1 MRCTDLLFPFVP
13 GCLLKESNP
22 STNLKVWLQ
31 NGDFELDSG
40 SSGLQTP
47 VIRNATRSFE
57 PTLAREVD
65 RFLCAMGESFSE
77 LQPSQFASRSIGWAL
92 IRAYYSSY
100 FAAHAILRMTGR
112 CVTQI
117 DGQLSQSVMRTL
129 LTTGAAPT
137 WAIGRSQYL
146 VKYDEVQQL
155 LVFEDKHAAQ
165 GGSHQFVWKKFGELL
180 SELIASSA
188 PLGSAY
194 QSEILLLSR
203 ISDTLTSQQGFTD
216 YSWLSNV
223 RNSVNYSFSHSVW
236 FPFDGM
242 NSRQSVKLI
251 QQLKCDG
258 STNILNANP
267 NSQTE
272 LEKFCEATSFL
283 VSFANAASNTIA
295 RRSAAKPFISKSYRK
310 LQRLINFPTL

>member
-13 GCLLKESNP
+13 GCLLHESNP
-22 STNLKVWLQ
+22 TSTLKVWLQ
-31 NGDFELDSG
+31 DGDFELDTA
-40 SSGLQTP
+40 SSASQTP

-77 LQPSQFASRSIGWAL
+77 LQPSHFASRSIGWAL
-92 IRAYYSSY
+92 IRAYYASY

-117 DGQLSQSVMRTL
+117 DSQLSVAVMRTL
-129 LTTGAAPT
+129 LTTGGAPT
-137 WAIGRSQYL
+137 WTIGRSQYL
-146 VKYDEVQQL
+146 VKYDEAQQL
-155 LVFEDKHAAQ
+155 LLFEDKHAAQ
-165 GGSHQFVWKKFGELL
+165 GGSHQFVWKKFGELIA
-180 SELIASSA
+180 ELIASSA

-194 QSEILLLSR
+194 QSEILILSR

-216 YSWLSNV
+216 YSWLSTV

-242 NSRQSVKLI
+242 NSRISAKLI
-251 QQLKCDG
+251 QQLRCDDSTDIL
-258 STNILNANP
+258 STNP
-267 NSQTE
+267 STQSD
-272 LEKFCEATSFL
+272 LEKFCEATSFI
-283 VSFANAASNTIA
+283 VSFANASANKIA
-295 RRSAAKPFISKSYRK
+295 QRSTTKPFISKSYGK
-310 LQRLINFPTL
+310 LQRLINFPKQ

>member
-1 MRCTDLLFPFVP
+1 MRCTELLFPFVL

-31 NGDFELDSG
+31 NGDFELDSA
-40 SSGLQTP
+40 SSGAQRP

-65 RFLCAMGESFSE
+65 RFLCAMGESFAE
-77 LQPSQFASRSIGWAL
+77 VQPSQFANRSIGWAL

-129 LTTGAAPT
+129 RSTGSAPA
-137 WAIGRSQYL
+137 WLIERSQYL
-146 VKYDEVQQL
+146 VRYDEVQQL
-155 LVFEDKHAAQ
+155 LVFEDKHKAQ
-165 GGSHQFVWKKFGELL
+165 GGSHQFVWKKFGELI
-180 SELIASSA
+180 SELITSSA
-188 PLGSAY
+188 SLGSAY
-194 QSEILLLSR
+194 QPEILLLSR
-203 ISDTLTSQQGFTD
+203 ISDTLSAQQGCAD
-216 YSWLSNV
+216 YSWLSTV
-223 RNSVNYSFSHSVW
+223 RNSVNYTFSHSVW

-242 NSRQSVKLI
+242 DSRQSTKLI
-251 QQLKCDG
+251 RQLKCDDSVDFL
-258 STNILNANP
+258 STSP
-267 NSQTE
+267 STQTE

-295 RRSAAKPFISKSYRK
+295 RRSTAKPFISKSYRK
-310 LQRLINFPTL
+310 LQRLVNFPTL